1 MLYRILSDPFA
12 IIMVILFFGASIFVH
27 EWGHYLAARW
37 RGLKIERFSI
47 GFGPR
52 LFGWRDKRGVDWR
65 VSLFP
70 LGGYVALPQ
79 LADLR
84 GVEGEYQQDE
94 PLPPLSYTDKV
105 IVASAGAV
113 FNILFGLFLASILWI
128 TGLPINEEYETTRIG
143 YVAPMVLDAE
153 GMERDGPAMEAGM
166 QPGDVI
172 LSIDGKQVDNWEEVV
187 NAVLT
192 GTGRTDSGNP
202 QTDFVIER
210 DGQELELSLFP
221 VLDQY
226 ESVRVVGLA
235 PANTLKVGAVF
246 ENSPARRAGIQ
257 PGDVITEA
265 NGTPL
270 YNTRALSRII
280 HADPEASI
288 ELTVLRDGESLNMS
302 LTAEQVV
309 YNKAGKT
316 TPMIG
321 VQWENV
327 QDVRHINPFKQV
339 EDAIDTTLSV
349 LGALVHPK
357 SDIRISNLSGPV
369 GIGYTLY
376 VISQI
381 GILEVLSVVVLINI
395 NLAILNMLPIPV
407 LDGGHI
413 AFATVAKIRGRP
425 VPAKVIAS
433 SQGAF
438 MLLFLAVFVYVTF
451 FDVGRVRRNESAISQ
466 EQAAED
472 TMVPLEFKGPGQ
484 AGPDEAAESQP

>member
-12 IIMVILFFGASIFVH
+12 IAMVILFFGASIFVH

-52 LFGWRDKRGVDWR
+52 LFGWKDKRGVDWR

-84 GVEGEYQQDE
+84 GVEGEYREEE

-113 FNILFGLFLASILWI
+113 FNVLFGLFLATILWI
-128 TGLPINEEYETTRIG
+128 TGLPISEEYETTRIG
-143 YVAPMVLDAE
+143 YVSPMVLDSE
-153 GMERDGPAMEAGM
+153 GMERDGPALEAGLK
-166 QPGDVI
+166 PGDEI
-172 LSIDGKQVDNWEEVV
+172 LSIDGGKVRNWDEVV
-187 NAVLT
+187 NAILT
-192 GTGRTDSGNP
+192 GTRRTDSGNP
-202 QTDFVIER
+202 QSDFRIAR
-210 DGQELELSLFP
+210 DGQELEFTLYP

-226 ESVRVVGLA
+226 ESIRVIGIT
-235 PANTLKVGAVF
+235 PANTLRVGAVF
-246 ENSPARRAGIQ
+246 EHSPAEQAGIR
-257 PGDVITEA
+257 PGDIIAEA
-265 NGTPL
+265 NGKGL
-270 YNTRALSRII
+270 YNTRALSRMI
-280 HADPEASI
+280 HEDPSTPLS
-288 ELTVLRDGESLNMS
+288 LTVLRDGERLTMS

-309 YNKAGKT
+309 YNTAGKT

-321 VQWENV
+321 VQWQNV
-327 QDVRHINPFKQV
+327 QDIRHINPFRQIRNAV
-339 EDAIDTTLSV
+339 DTTLSV
-349 LGALVHPK
+349 LGALVHPR

-381 GILEVLSVVVLINI
+381 GLLEVLSVVVLINI

-413 AFATVAKIRGRP
+413 AFATMARIRGRP

-433 SQGAF
+433 AQGAF
-438 MLLFLAVFVYVTF
+438 MLFFLAIFVYVTF
-451 FDVGRVRRNESAISQ
+451 FDVGRVRRNETAISQ
-466 EQAAED
+466 EQQAEE
-472 TMVPLEFKGPGQ
+472 TMVPIEFKGSGSEAP
-484 AGPDEAAESQP
+484 APDTVP